1 MSNEHIYI
9 LIKMKS
15 DRHSVISLLFLGE
28 LWTCVISGVAVR
40 CGLKLGKY

>member
-15 DRHSVISLLFLGE
+15 DRHSVISMFLGE

-40 CGLKLGKY
+40 CGLKG